1 MTAAERLAEIEEKR
15 RARREALAA
24 QAEEQKVADLEAVN
38 ELEERYGD
46 NAVTIIHVPPT
57 PGHPTLVAARAPNK
71 AEVKRYRDRCA
82 PKPNGKP
89 GDAAAAAEELAA
101 VCLAYPS
108 KEIFAEMLEARPG
121 LQLQLGVAAANLATG
136 READEGKG

>member
-57 PGHPTLVAARAPNK
+57 PGQPTLVAARAPNK
-71 AEVKRYRDRCA
+71 AEVRRYRDRCA
-82 PKPNGKP
+82 TKPNGKP
-89 GDAAAAAEELAA
+89 GDSTAAAEELAA